1 MAANGG
7 ATGVAWDYFWP
18 GQAGQARHRVRCDSS
33 DTEIRQNLCSRLL
46 RLIVDLERVVTLLVN
61 GALQRAEAGLAT
73 RMRPRPGLNRLGVA
87 WAQAQHC
94 AIRPVAAVRDRSRQ
108 TRCSR
113 LKLCVAG

>member
-46 RLIVDLERVVTLLVN
+46 RLIVDLERVVTLLAN
-61 GALQRAEAGLAT
+61 GAIARA
-73 RMRPRPGLNRLGVA
+73 MPDGLNVPARRLAGELTEQKLRDSEA
-87 WAQAQHC
+87 KQDREYRYIPGIQH
-94 AIRPVAAVRDRSRQ
+94 S
-108 TRCSR
+108 S
-113 LKLCVAG
+113 